1 MRVLRSRPLRC
12 ALLLLFITM
21 LALGIIGPA
30 LAEEEGGHALVAEV
44 DGIINPVTQRYISRA
59 IEKGEKNG
67 AEVVIIKLDTPGGLL
82 SSTQKI
88 VEDLLSDRVAT
99 VVYVHPPGAHAASA
113 GTFITAAANLAVMAP
128 TTRIGAAAPV
138 TSGGED
144 VPETLK
150 SKVVQDTTALM
161 RSIAERRNR
170 NSEALEDTVTEPEPK
185 SYNDREAMEL
195 GVVNFVAEDV
205 PDLLRQIDGETVDTA
220 SGPRTLDT
228 GGLALREVNMSLV
241 EQLLFFLADPNVSF
255 ILLSLGGL
263 GIVIEFF
270 NPGLIVPGVA
280 GIILLVLAFLSL
292 GNLPVN
298 WAAVG
303 LILLAGALLVA
314 ELFVSGFGV
323 LGIGAIVSFTIG
335 GLLLFSSFGS
345 PSPTLPSIGV
355 NLWLLGSLTGALA
368 LFGIWF
374 LRTVVQSRRE
384 GRRREPPPS
393 SLIGSVG
400 LSTTDLTPRGTVKV
414 EDEVWTAV
422 AEDGIVIKSGEKVR
436 VVKVDGTI
444 LTVARAEEMAV

>member
-1 MRVLRSRPLRC
+1 
-12 ALLLLFITM
+12 
-21 LALGIIGPA
+21 
-30 LAEEEGGHALVAEV
+30 
-44 DGIINPVTQRYISRA
+44 
-59 IEKGEKNG
+59 
-67 AEVVIIKLDTPGGLL
+67 
-82 SSTQKI
+82 
-88 VEDLLSDRVAT
+88 
-99 VVYVHPPGAHAASA
+99 
-113 GTFITAAANLAVMAP
+113 
-128 TTRIGAAAPV
+128 
-138 TSGGED
+138 
-144 VPETLK
+144 
-150 SKVVQDTTALM
+150 M

-185 SYNDREAMEL
+185 SYNDGEAMEL
-195 GVVNFVAEDV
+195 GVINFVAVDV

-280 GIILLVLAFLSL
+280 GVILLVLAFLSL

-323 LGIGAIVSFTIG
+323 LGIGAMVSFIIG

-345 PSPTLPSIGV
+345 PSPTLPSVGV

-368 LFGIWF
+368 LFGTWF

-384 GRRREPPPS
+384 
-393 SLIGSVG
+393 
-400 LSTTDLTPRGTVKV
+400 TPR
-414 EDEVWTAV
+414 
-422 AEDGIVIKSGEKVR
+422 
-436 VVKVDGTI
+436 
-444 LTVARAEEMAV
+444 LRAASLHH